1 MEKEGV
7 RYIIGD
13 GINFDELPVKS
24 MVYGGGKVYKRNKSI
39 AESATPPSSP
49 PVTTTVYG
57 FKIQPMTAL
66 GERGKADAQSVWRA
80 VFGTLQVGQG
90 IVIEKKDF
98 DRAQKAVQK
107 YNNAKGIWKP
117 ERKFVLEKNV
127 NAEGNTE
134 VGVGRIGRIK

>member
-90 IVIEKKDF
+90 IVIEKKTLIEHKKPY
-98 DRAQKAVQK
+98 RNIITQKV
-107 YNNAKGIWKP
+107 YGS
-117 ERKFVLEKNV
+117 LSV
-127 NAEGNTE
+127 NLF
-134 VGVGRIGRIK
+134 